1 MSKSIRHKTV
11 YKTKT
16 NKYKSNRYSGYD
28 HFKMKPYVIH
38 SHEYIFQKWFYDNRS
53 YLGEDI
59 VSLVNKKKY
68 RRQLKKE
75 LKNIIES
82 EC

>member
-1 MSKSIRHKTV
+1 MTIF
-11 YKTKT
+11 
-16 NKYKSNRYSGYD
+16 
-28 HFKMKPYVIH
+28 FKNGFMTY
-38 SHEYIFQKWFYDNRS
+38 RS